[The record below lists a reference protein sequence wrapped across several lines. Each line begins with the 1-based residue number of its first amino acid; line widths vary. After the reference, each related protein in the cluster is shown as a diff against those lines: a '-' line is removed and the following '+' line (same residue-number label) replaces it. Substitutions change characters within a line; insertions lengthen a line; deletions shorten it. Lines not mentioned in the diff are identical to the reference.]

1 MELPMRFVVP
11 VVLWLVAL
19 IHALPVLGVL
29 GGSQLSRLYG
39 LPIQDPNLEIVLRHR
54 AVLFGLLAAF
64 LAYAAMR
71 PELRGLALV
80 AGIVSVSSFVLL
92 AQSVGGYNAALATVV
107 RVDVVALVLLV
118 LAGVAHFMQSR

>member
-1 MELPMRFVVP
+1 
-11 VVLWLVAL
+11 
-19 IHALPVLGVL
+19 
-29 GGSQLSRLYG
+29 